1 MPYHQYD
8 YIFALGL
15 IFAFADSYGI
25 GANDVANSFAT
36 SVGSR
41 SLTLGQAVILAA
53 ILEFVGAVSAGARVT
68 STIRNNII
76 DINLF
81 KEDPAVLMLGMLC
94 ALVGSSMWVLGATRL
109 RFPVSTTHSIIGAII
124 GVGIA
129 AGGTDAVKWGWKG
142 NGLATVF
149 ASWAIAPLI
158 SGGFASVIYLITK
171 FGIMERSNSTI
182 IAIWSGPVF
191 FFITTSILTMVIVYK
206 GSPNLGLDKLSGQTT
221 ALAIV
226 MTALV
231 VAILAAIFWV
241 PYVHARVVKG
251 DYTLRWYHFF
261 QGPLLWNRSP
271 PEDAGLATAPDA
283 VPDYYRG
290 HHTLDAPEEIKR
302 ATDPEGVVHK
312 KEAEGSESPS
322 DDERAHPTQATPA
335 KDPKRTIQ
343 GPWIYPRNLWILF
356 RYVIPERIWHNATR
370 DVASDQAVTSD
381 EKDRERLRKMHSHA
395 KQYSN
400 KTEHCFSFVQ
410 VLTACTASFAHG
422 SNDVSNAAG
431 PLSTI
436 YLIWSAGNF
445 SGSRS
450 PTPVWVLVFC
460 SAALV
465 IGLATYGYTIMSVL
479 GNRITLHSPSRGY
492 TMELGA
498 ATTVILASQLGL
510 PVSTTQSIFG
520 ATVAVGICNGNLS
533 TVNWKMCLWVLF
545 GWILTVPCAG
555 VIAGCLFGLVINA
568 PRFGFSA

>member
-53 ILEFVGAVSAGARVT
+53 IMEFVGAISAGARVT

-81 KEDPAVLMLGMLC
+81 KNDPAVLMLGMLC
-94 ALVGSSMWVLGATRL
+94 ALVGSSVWVLGATKL
-109 RFPVSTTHSIIGAII
+109 RFPVSTTHSIVGAVI

-142 NGLATVF
+142 NGVATVF
-149 ASWAIAPLI
+149 ASWGIAPLV
-158 SGGFASVIYLITK
+158 SGGFASIIYLVTK
-171 FGIMERSNSTI
+171 FGIMERQNSTI
-182 IAIWSGPVF
+182 LALWSGPF
-191 FFITTSILTMVIVYK
+191 FFFTTTAILTMVIVYK

-231 VAILAAIFWV
+231 VGILAILFWV
-241 PYVHARVVKG
+241 PYVHAKVVKG

-261 QGPLLWNRSP
+261 LGPLLWRRP
-271 PEDAGLATAPDA
+271 APEDAGLATAPDA

-290 HHTLDAPEEIKR
+290 HHNLDTPDEVKHAH
-302 ATDPEGVVHK
+302 DPESAVHK
-312 KEAEGSESPS
+312 KEADGSESPS
-322 DDERAHPTQATPA
+322 DDERAQPEAAAVQ
-335 KDPKRTIQ
+335 DPKRTID
-343 GPWIYPRNLWILF
+343 GPWIYPRNLWIIL
-356 RYVIPERIWHNATR
+356 RYKIAERIWYNATR
-370 DVASDQAVTSD
+370 DVASDQAVSSNA
-381 EKDRERLRKMHSHA
+381 KDRERLRAMHARA
-395 KQYSN
+395 KQYPN

-422 SNDVSNAAG
+422 SNDVANAAG

-436 YLIWSAGNF
+436 YLIWDSGNF
-445 SGSRS
+445 TGSRS
-450 PTPVWVLVFC
+450 PTPVWVLLFC
-460 SAALV
+460 AAALV

-498 ATTVILASQLGL
+498 ATTVVLASQLGL

-520 ATVAVGICNGNLS
+520 ATVAVGICNGDLS
-533 TVNWKMCLWVLF
+533 TINWRMCLWVIF

-555 VIAGCLFGLVINA
+555 TIAGCLFGIIINA
-568 PRFGFSA
+568 PRFGFAG